1 MDQRLAEA
9 LFCNTDRSKIKTC
22 SAVPCMPYV
31 SNERNFEGLLFTSNK
46 VILECLNFKP
56 CFNLQP
62 DLYIC
67 NMYVT
72 KVEHGFKSSIEE
84 KKESKAT
91 RSLKTNDQELYHSD
105 ISSENVSTS
114 SKMSQKKK
122 ERMKTCI
129 IRRKSNIFC
138 LKET

>member
-84 KKESKAT
+84 KRRA
-91 RSLKTNDQELYHSD
+91 RPQEALRQMIKSFITQTFQVRMCQRH
-105 ISSENVSTS
+105 
-114 SKMSQKKK
+114 QKCP
-122 ERMKTCI
+122 R
-129 IRRKSNIFC
+129 RRKN
-138 LKET
+138 E